1 MAIDVFQ
8 PYLKTIQA
16 LWCPFAAQK
25 SWDTLSHDDEMF
37 AVKQKENITAKRI
50 KNDIKTSFVVRGI
63 QVL

>member
-1 MAIDVFQ
+1 MAIHVFQ

-37 AVKQKENITAKRI
+37 AVKQKENITATRI
-50 KNDIKTSFVVRGI
+50 
-63 QVL
+63 